1 MKLRNP
7 KSRFQLNIP
16 SSYRVLDVGGGHN
29 PHPRANV
36 IVEKYDDSNNAHR
49 GGNVKRGN
57 NQELI
62 FADGENMP
70 FKDNEFDYVICCHVM
85 EHVDDPAK
93 FMNELSRVGKR
104 GYIEVP
110 SLLGEHLV
118 PKEAHTWVSLEI
130 DGKIVVVRKSD
141 IGLDKITCDFG
152 ELFLHH
158 LRSNSLAYQL
168 LLATEPNLLSLRYE
182 WDGKIDFLIS
192 PTDEYHMSHFT
203 KEWTQKYMG
212 EVFQRKGKVKNVL
225 YNLKALLDIL
235 TRASFNQIST

>member
-1 MKLRNP
+1 MKLKNP
-7 KSRFQLNIP
+7 KSRFHLNIP

-36 IVEKYDDSNNAHR
+36 IVEKYDDTNNAHR

-93 FMNELSRVGKR
+93 FMNELSRVGKK
-104 GYIEVP
+104 GYIEIP

-130 DGKIVVVRKSD
+130 DGKIVVVKKSD
-141 IGLDKITCDFG
+141 IGMDKIVCDFG

-158 LRSNSLAYQL
+158 LRTNSLAYQL
-168 LLATEPNLLSLRYE
+168 LLATEPNLLSVRYE
-182 WDGKIDFLIS
+182 WTDKIDFVVS
-192 PTDEYHMSHFT
+192 PKDDYLLSHFT
-203 KEWTQKYMG
+203 REWTQDYLNKTF
-212 EVFQRKGKVKNVL
+212 ERKGKIRNVFT
-225 YNLKALLDIL
+225 NLKALAGIL
-235 TRASFNQIST
+235 SKASLNQFST